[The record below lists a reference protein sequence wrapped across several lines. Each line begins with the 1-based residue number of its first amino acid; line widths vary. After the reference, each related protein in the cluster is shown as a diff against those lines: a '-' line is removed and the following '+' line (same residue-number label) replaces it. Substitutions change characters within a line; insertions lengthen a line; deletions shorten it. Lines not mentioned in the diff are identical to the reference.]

1 MTFRQMAVLSLNLI
15 LAAAADL
22 TTARGQEVLPS
33 EYQMKAA
40 YLFNFTKFVTWPSQ
54 ALPPGNSPLV
64 IGILGDDPFEGVLD
78 STVQNKVIDGHPLAV
93 RHIKAL
99 TELKSCHVLFVSS
112 SEKARWPEIQSVL
125 ENYNILTV
133 SEHWNNFLQDG
144 GMIYFFMSENRVCF
158 GINDAAA
165 RHAGLK
171 ISSKLLQLK
180 KTPTE

>member
-15 LAAAADL
+15 LAAAMDL
-22 TTARGQEVLPS
+22 PTARGQDALPS

-40 YLFNFTKFVTWPSQ
+40 YLFNFTKFVSWPAQ
-54 ALPPGNSPLV
+54 ALPPGNSSLV

-93 RHIKAL
+93 RHIKSLA
-99 TELKSCHVLFVSS
+99 ELKSCQVLFVSS
-112 SEKARWPEIQSVL
+112 SEKNRWPEIQSVL
-125 ENYNILTV
+125 DGSNVLTV
-133 SEHWNNFLQDG
+133 SEHWDGFLKDG

-158 GINDAAA
+158 GINDDAAK
-165 RHAGLK
+165 HAGLK